1 MSEHDRVIVI
11 TGSRKGIGR
20 HLAETFAR
28 RGWHTYGCSR
38 QPSDL
43 DDEHYTH
50 ACLDVADEPAVTQLF
65 RTVRARHGRLDAL
78 VNNAGIASMNLA
90 MTTPV
95 ATLERVLRTNVVG
108 TFLFSREAVKLMRRQ
123 RHGRIVNFSTI
134 AVPLKL
140 EGESAYVA
148 SKAAV
153 EAMTS
158 VLAKEYAAYGV
169 TVNTIGPPPIDTD
182 LVRGI
187 PPQNLAE
194 RVLDRLA
201 FPRFGEL
208 AEITHAVDF
217 FLSERAGM
225 MTGQTLYYG
234 GV

>member
-1 MSEHDRVIVI
+1 MSDRIILI

-43 DDEHYTH
+43 EDEHYTH
-50 ACLDVADEPAVTQLF
+50 VCLDVADEPAVKRLF
-65 RTVRARHGRLDAL
+65 RQIRTRHGRLDVL
-78 VNNAGIASMNLA
+78 VNNAGVASMNLA

-108 TFLFSREAVKLMRRQ
+108 TFLFSREAVRLMRPQ
-123 RHGRIVNFSTI
+123 QSGRIVNFSTI

-182 LVRGI
+182 LIRGI
-187 PPQNLAE
+187 PPENLAA
-194 RVLDRLA
+194 RVLARLA
-201 FPRFGEL
+201 FPRFGEP
-208 AEITHAVDF
+208 EDITHVLDF
-217 FLSERAGM
+217 LLSERAGM